1 MNNKTNPNDKTLGT
15 VKWFSPAKGYG
26 YIITSDGV
34 ADSAPEYFAHYSKI
48 SGDGYRNLDPGQHV
62 RFIPCDGPKGPY
74 ADQIERLSIWE

>member
-1 MNNKTNPNDKTLGT
+1 MVQPRQ
-15 VKWFSPAKGYG
+15 GYG
-26 YIITSDGV
+26 YIITRGGV
-34 ADSAPEYFAHYSKI
+34 AEYFAHYSKI